1 MEHFGDFDEEWMHKH
16 EENLQQLLSVPR
28 DSTHEPQQRALVA
41 RAIDHITHY
50 YAIKREAAHANVLA
64 LFSPPW
70 LTSFEIAYLWMTGWK
85 PSLAFRLVD
94 TLRRVVAPGMGL
106 GDLSDAQ
113 LRRIEQM
120 RAATRTEEEK
130 VEMEMER
137 QQMALAGRRMV
148 ELSQITAR
156 ARDGEVVEGVE
167 EMVEAALEGV
177 IKGLEKVV
185 VSADCVRLKALKRV
199 VEVLSP
205 LQSVDFMA
213 AALMLQIQIRNL
225 GKGRNN
231 LKTCQ

>member
-1 MEHFGDFDEEWMHKH
+1 MEHFGDFYEEWMRKH

-28 DSTHEPQQRALVA
+28 DSTHEPQQRAMVA
-41 RAIDHITHY
+41 RAIGHITHY
-50 YAIKREAAHANVLA
+50 YAIKRAAAHASVLA
-64 LFSPPW
+64 LFSPTW
-70 LTSFEIAYLWMTGWK
+70 LTSFEIACLWMTGWK

-106 GDLSDAQ
+106 GGLSDAQ

-120 RAATRTEEEK
+120 QAVTRTEEEK

-156 ARDGEVVEGVE
+156 ARDGEVVEG
-167 EMVEAALEGV
+167 MVEVALEGV
-177 IKGLEKVV
+177 MKGLEKVV

-199 VEVLSP
+199 VEGLSP
-205 LQSVDFMA
+205 LQSVDYMA
-213 AALMLQIQIRNL
+213 ALLMLQIQIRNF